1 MRKFSKGETDFINGC
16 TKAILDNDTSREHW
30 LFVVNGVRHY
40 VTHKDETYI
49 ENHPIFKHAK
59 SICVVGENLIVNWH
73 QRAGNN
79 DLSKPWITRSL
90 REMLI
95 SCESVAEMAYRNF
108 KKDAMT
114 DLLVIVKSGR
124 VTGKRRYLGTFKS
137 LLEKQFALKETTVK
151 FSCFFHN

>member
-1 MRKFSKGETDFINGC
+1 M
-16 TKAILDNDTSREHW
+16 
-30 LFVVNGVRHY
+30 FVVKGVRHY

-124 VTGKRRYLGTFKS
+124 VTGKRRYLGTFKMFVR
-137 LLEKQFALKETTVK
+137 KTICTKRDNCQIFMF
-151 FSCFFHN
+151 FS